1 MITYKEVI
9 KKLTIELDINEL
21 ELSKRLGISQQALTE
36 RKKKNATKYDDIIG
50 LCLNNQIDLNSL
62 FQEDHKQIQQG
73 FSLIHPADANGFV
86 NISEAYNSW
95 KIPNNILQL
104 FKIDNSTTYKAYT
117 IENNTME
124 PLINKYDSVVVDTLD
139 EIKSDTKKL
148 YRCKDG
154 DLILCKLNN
163 YHHNIIYCR
172 RIYFIDNNR
181 YILKAENQNT
191 PDISD
196 EYQEYDKLNNI
207 EILGIVTN
215 IIKNR
220 I

>member
-36 RKKKNATKYDDIIG
+36 RKKKNATKYDDIID
-50 LCLNNQIDLNSL
+50 LCLENKIDLNSL
-62 FQEDHKQIQQG
+62 FQKDNKQIQQG
-73 FSLIHPADANGFV
+73 FNLSHPADANGFV

-104 FKIDNSTTYKAYT
+104 FNDKSKVFKAYM
-117 IENNTME
+117 IENNTMS
-124 PLINKYDSVVVDTLD
+124 PLINKYDSVIIDTLG
-139 EIKSDTKKL
+139 EITSQIKRL

-163 YHHNIIYCR
+163 YHNNIIYCR

-181 YILKAENQNT
+181 YMLKAENQNT

-196 EYQEYDKLNNI
+196 EYQEYDKFNNI

>member
-1 MITYKEVI
+1 MTRYKEVI

-21 ELSKRLGISQQALTE
+21 ELSKKLGISQQALTE
-36 RKKKNATKYDDIIG
+36 RKKKNATKYDDIIN

-62 FQEDHKQIQQG
+62 FQEDSKQVQQG

-104 FKIDNSTTYKAYT
+104 FNDRTKVFKAYM
-117 IENNTME
+117 IENNTMS
-124 PLINKYDSVVVDTLD
+124 PLINKYDSVIIDTLG
-139 EIKSDTKKL
+139 EITSQIKRL
-148 YRCKDG
+148 YRCKDS

-163 YHHNIIYCR
+163 YHNKIVYCR

-181 YILKAENQNT
+181 YILKSDNQNI
-191 PDISD
+191 PDIID
-196 EYQEYDKLNNI
+196 EYEQYDKLNNI
-207 EILGIVTN
+207 EILGIVTS
-215 IIKNR
+215 IIKNGA
-220 I
+220 

>member
-21 ELSKRLGISQQALTE
+21 EISKKLGISQQALTE
-36 RKKKNATKYDDIIG
+36 RKKKNATKYDDIIE

-62 FQEDHKQIQQG
+62 FQEDSKQIAQG
-73 FSLIHPADANGFV
+73 FSLIHPTDENGFV

-104 FKIDNSTTYKAYT
+104 LNDRTKVFKAFM
-117 IENNTME
+117 IENNTMA
-124 PLINKYDSVVVDTLD
+124 PLINKYDSVIIDTLN
-139 EIKSDTKKL
+139 EIESKTKKL
-148 YRCKDG
+148 YICKDG
-154 DLILCKLNN
+154 DLILCKLDN

-181 YILKAENQNT
+181 YILKAENKNI
-191 PDISD
+191 PDIID
-196 EYQEYDKLNNI
+196 EYEQYDKLNNI

-220 I
+220 V